1 MSKAENSNATE
12 RMKIEINGKKVNLI
26 FQSEPNVSA
35 AEFIR
40 KTLINAYT
48 MKAVYF
54 SFCYLLSMAIQEK
67 VWDNPVGK
75 SRGTLTSS

>member
-40 KTLINAYT
+40 KTLLNAYT
-48 MKAVYF
+48 MKAV
-54 SFCYLLSMAIQEK
+54 
-67 VWDNPVGK
+67 
-75 SRGTLTSS
+75 